1 MSAAVRSISVKAIRL
16 SQPIG
21 DFYIAAFPCRQLC
34 DIAHADVRR
43 LDEERGFETY
53 LGIQRPLSKPRVK
66 ELREYVMTADAT
78 FPTSIIIAVDRR
90 CAEWDEEKSELTLT
104 EYFGEPG
111 AGEDITF
118 DRIAN
123 ILDGQHRI
131 AGLQDIHTVTFD
143 LNVAVF
149 VDIDIAEQAL
159 IFSTVNLTQTKVNR
173 SLVYDLFELANSRSP
188 QKTCHTIAVALDS
201 ASASPFYQ
209 RIKRLGAATKG
220 RVNET
225 LTQAAFV
232 ESLLPYLST
241 EPRKDRDLLIRG
253 KKIDGE
259 PTRRCPFRGLF
270 ANERDADITK
280 IIWNYFAAVEDRW
293 PVAWG
298 RVDEGNMLNKTNG
311 FMALM
316 RLFGAAYI
324 HLATA
329 LGATVSKSQFDNI
342 FKGVNLKD
350 ADFNTDTFPPGTSGQ
365 TKLFAQL
372 LTETGL
378 SDPRKG

>member
-1 MSAAVRSISVKAIRL
+1 M
-16 SQPIG
+16 
-21 DFYIAAFPCRQLC
+21 
-34 DIAHADVRR
+34 
-43 LDEERGFETY
+43 
-53 LGIQRPLSKPRVK
+53 
-66 ELREYVMTADAT
+66 
-78 FPTSIIIAVDRR
+78 
-90 CAEWDEEKSELTLT
+90 
-104 EYFGEPG
+104 
-111 AGEDITF
+111 
-118 DRIAN
+118 
-123 ILDGQHRI
+123 
-131 AGLQDIHTVTFD
+131 
-143 LNVAVF
+143 NVAVF